1 MRLRGWVILYRTP
14 APHLSHAKCEMDMCY
29 PKMSRLGLGKNRLL
43 RMSVQSCEAEA
54 ERERVWAQ
62 FKERSYSAPISLQK
76 AVCYVE
82 RQISYV
88 TGFEKRKATVS
99 ICKKRKHKH
108 THTTRLQCVFVVL
121 EETSVID
128 NINHIELK

>member
-1 MRLRGWVILYRTP
+1 MQRMVVKVSKRGGTRT
-14 APHLSHAKCEMDMCY
+14 K
-29 PKMSRLGLGKNRLL
+29 
-43 RMSVQSCEAEA
+43 QSCEAEA
-54 ERERVWAQ
+54 ERKKECQAEEGRAQ
-62 FKERSYSAPISLQK
+62 FKERSQSAPISLQK
-76 AVCYVE
+76 AVVCYVE

-108 THTTRLQCVFVVL
+108 THTTRMQCVFVVL

-128 NINHIELK
+128 NINHT